1 MIERAGKVLFL
12 DEAHPVLW
20 DDLEGMGYRCI
31 YDPYITP
38 GQLKVCIHEFA
49 GIIVRSRIR
58 LDKPLIAAGHKLR
71 FIGRVGSGLEN
82 VDVDFA
88 KSRGVICLN
97 SPEGNRQA
105 VGEHAAGM
113 LLALLHNICVADRE
127 VRDGSWRREANR
139 GMELCGKTVGIVGYG
154 NTGSAFARCL
164 SGFGCT
170 LLAYDKYKQGFG
182 NVFVREAAMDEIFRD
197 ADVLS
202 LHVPLTAETSY
213 LVDQAYL
220 SRFKKEVILINT
232 SRGQVVHTADLVAA
246 LHEQRVRGAALDVL
260 EYEDLSADA
269 LGAPALP
276 ENYRQLTGMH
286 RRVVLTPHVAGW
298 TAESKVKLA
307 SVLSDKIR
315 EITP

>member
-1 MIERAGKVLFL
+1 MMKQAKMVLFL
-12 DEAHPVLW
+12 DETHPVLP

-31 YDPYITP
+31 YDLDITRE
-38 GQLKVCIHEFA
+38 QLKARIHEFT
-49 GIIVRSRIR
+49 GIIVRSRIK
-58 LDKPLIAAGHKLR
+58 LDKALIAAGHKLR

-82 VDVDFA
+82 VDVEFA
-88 KSRGVICLN
+88 KSQGVACLN

-139 GMELCGKTVGIVGYG
+139 GMELSGKTVGIVGYG

-182 NVFVREAAMDEIFRD
+182 NVFVREAAMDEIFRE

-202 LHVPLTAETSY
+202 LHVPLTEETSY

-220 SRFKKEVILINT
+220 SGFKKKIFLINT

-246 LHEQRVRGAALDVL
+246 LQDERIRGAALDVL

-269 LGAPALP
+269 LGAFTLP
-276 ENYRQLTGMH
+276 ENFRQLTGMH

-298 TAESKVKLA
+298 TTESKVKLA

-315 EITP
+315 EIKP